1 MLQFAIIYIF
11 LWYNKIYKK
20 VVKWMIGKRMRELR
34 ERRGWTQSYVAEK
47 LGIKTNTLT
56 NYELENRGL
65 TEDRI
70 VSVADLFGVSV
81 DYLLGRVNVPDGV
94 LTAMERNLSDSIEL
108 NEKEFLKLNIT
119 VAGKPLTTEEKKLF
133 RALIRAKRGLE

>member
-1 MLQFAIIYIF
+1 
-11 LWYNKIYKK
+11 
-20 VVKWMIGKRMRELR
+20 MIGKRMRELR

-70 VSVADLFGVSV
+70 VMVADLFGVSV
-81 DYLLGRVNVPDGV
+81 DYLLGRVNIPEGV

-108 NEKEFLKLNIT
+108 NERDFLNLNIT
-119 VAGKPLTTEEKKLF
+119 VEGKPLTTEEKKLF